1 MTLSGCA
8 AIVGAYESP
17 RRNAPNIHPF
27 AIQAECIGA
36 ALAEA
41 GLSLSDVDGLCVAS
55 GDWAEGGGVN
65 SVTEMAEYLG
75 IEPRWFESTDVGGCS
90 YLVHAAHAASAIATG
105 LAEVVVIS
113 YAATPR
119 WWPLKTPSFD
129 PFVLPAGPGQ
139 YELPF
144 APTLISTYAMFAQ
157 RHMHL
162 YGTTAEQLAQVA
174 VTFRQHGS
182 LNADAFL
189 GTKPLTVEDVLS
201 SQMIAS
207 PLHKH
212 DCCVVT
218 DGGGAI
224 VMTSRERALDCAKKP
239 VYLSGFGMATQR
251 TQLSQIPTDIV
262 TAAARTGDR
271 AFQMAGVTRADIDV
285 AQLYDAFTI
294 TPMLALEDLGF
305 CPRGESGRFVQDG
318 NLTLGGALPCNTDGG
333 GLASNH
339 PGKRGLLALIEG
351 VRQLR
356 QESPGL
362 QVPGAEVGLVHGL
375 GGTFCSAA
383 TVILNV

>member
-1 MTLSGCA
+1 MILSGRA

-17 RRNAPNIHPF
+17 RRNAPDIHPF
-27 AIQAECIGA
+27 AIQAECIGT
-36 ALAEA
+36 ALAQA
-41 GLSLSDVDGLCVAS
+41 GLGIEDVDGLCVAS

-75 IEPRWFESTDVGGCS
+75 IEPRWFDSTDVGGCS
-90 YLVHAAHAASAIATG
+90 YLIHAAHAATAIAAG
-105 LAEVVVIS
+105 LAQVVVIA

-139 YELPF
+139 FELPY

-162 YGTTAEQLAQVA
+162 YGTTPEQLAEVA
-174 VTFRQHGS
+174 VTFRRHAA
-182 LNADAFL
+182 LNPHAFL
-189 GTKPLTVEDVLS
+189 GAKPLTVEDVLAS
-201 SQMIAS
+201 PMIAS
-207 PLHKH
+207 PLHRH

-224 VMTSRERALDCAKKP
+224 VMTSRERARDCAGKP

-251 TQLSQIPTDIV
+251 TQLSQIPTDLV
-262 TAAARTGDR
+262 TPADRTGRR
-271 AFQMAGVTRADIDV
+271 AFEMAGVQHRDIDV

-294 TPMLALEDLGF
+294 TPLLALEDLGF

-333 GLASNH
+333 GMASNH

-356 QESPGL
+356 GEGPGL
-362 QVPGAEVGLVHGL
+362 KVPDAEVALVHGL

-383 TVILNV
+383 TVILTV